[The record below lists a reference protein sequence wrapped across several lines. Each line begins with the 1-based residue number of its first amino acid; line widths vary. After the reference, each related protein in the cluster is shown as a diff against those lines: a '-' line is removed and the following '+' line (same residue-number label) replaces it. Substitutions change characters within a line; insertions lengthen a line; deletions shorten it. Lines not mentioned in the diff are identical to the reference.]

1 MVSKLNYI
9 HYFRAVAILF
19 IVAGHS
25 IDIFSWPDQDNL
37 ERWLRIF
44 ISNGSALFVFIAG
57 YLFQHLIK
65 KFDAKKYYKNKI
77 TNVILPYIIVSTPA
91 IILFVFF
98 MQRPDMPETFYQQSI
113 PQQIISFIITGSH
126 LAPFWFVPMIT
137 LFYLIAV
144 PLKILDNQRK
154 FYLLIPAFM
163 VVSCLIP
170 RGLPYQSFI
179 HFFAIYVLGMFCSHY
194 KDSVNSLISK
204 PAALVATGT
213 AVIAFAAAEF
223 IYMTGTMTWIN
234 FLQKCCMSVFFLG
247 LLFRFNHKLNSALVS
262 KVADYS
268 FGVFFIHSYII
279 SSGKLLYAKMFGV
292 PATFNVLLYI
302 TCIVLTFAVCLG
314 IVELVKYVL
323 KDKSKYLVG
332 S

>member
-1 MVSKLNYI
+1 MVSRLNYI
-9 HYFRAVAILF
+9 HYFRALAILF

-25 IDIFSWPDQDNL
+25 IDIFSWPDQSYL

-65 KFDAKKYYKNKI
+65 KFDVRKYYTNKF
-77 TNVILPYIIVSTPA
+77 TNVILPYLIVSTPA

-98 MQRPDMPETFYQQSI
+98 MQRPDMSEVFYQQSV
-113 PQQIISFIITGSH
+113 PHQILSFIITGSH

-137 LFYLIAV
+137 LFYLVAV
-144 PLKILDNQRK
+144 PLRTLDNQRM
-154 FYLLIPAFM
+154 FYLLLPVFM
-163 VVSCLIP
+163 LISCLIP

-204 PAALVATGT
+204 SVSLVVTGV

-234 FLQKCCMSVFFLG
+234 FLQKCCMSIFFLG
-247 LLFRFNHKLNSALVS
+247 LLFRFNYKLDSALVS

-279 SSGKLLYAKMFGV
+279 SSGKILYAKVFGV

-302 TCIVLTFAVCLG
+302 TCIVLTFAICLG
-314 IVELVKYVL
+314 IVELVKYL
-323 KDKSKYLVG
+323 MKDKSKYLVG